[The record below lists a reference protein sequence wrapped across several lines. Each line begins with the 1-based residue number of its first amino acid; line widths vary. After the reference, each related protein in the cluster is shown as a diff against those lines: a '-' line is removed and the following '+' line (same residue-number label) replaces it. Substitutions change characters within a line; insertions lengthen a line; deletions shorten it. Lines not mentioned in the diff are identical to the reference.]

1 MAVRPNVGRRCD
13 VLVVGAGPT
22 GLVLALWLVKL
33 GASVRIVDEAEGPGT
48 ASRALAVQARTLEL
62 YRQLDLADPVAE
74 RAYKVAAVNFWKRG
88 QAVARVPFEEVGST
102 FTPYPSLQIFP
113 QDEHERLLVDRL
125 AAAGLEV
132 ERQTELL
139 DCTQD
144 SAGAVATLRRPDG
157 DEELCEAQYIAGCDG
172 AHSRL
177 REILGVGFGGGTYPH
192 LFYVADLEASGPAVN
207 GELVADL
214 DDADFLAIFP
224 LAAERRVRL
233 IGAVR
238 GEAAERAESLSFAD
252 VSRRAME
259 NLRLNVETI
268 NWFSTYRVHHR
279 VAERFRSGRAFLLGD
294 AAHIHSPV
302 GGQGM
307 NTGIG
312 DAINLAWK
320 LKAALDGKA
329 PDKLLDSFEAERIA
343 FARRLVSTTDR
354 LFAFVTTEGPL
365 ANAIRLNVA
374 PVALS
379 ALGRIEAWREWLFWT
394 ISQIGLNYR
403 GGPLSSGRAGRVHGG
418 DRLPWVSVAGGDT
431 FQTLGSR
438 AWQAHVYGVASADL
452 VAWCRDR
459 GLPLHVFPWA
469 QAYGEAG
476 LAPNA
481 LYLLRPD
488 DYVAAADEAAS
499 IEALSAYFDARGLTP

>member
-88 QAVARVPFEEVGST
+88 QAVARIPFEEVGST
-102 FTPYPSLQIFP
+102 FTPYPSLRIFP

-144 SAGAVATLRRPDG
+144 STGAVATLRRPDG

-192 LFYVADLEASGPAVN
+192 LFYVADVEASGPAVN

-259 NLRLNVETI
+259 
-268 NWFSTYRVHHR
+268 
-279 VAERFRSGRAFLLGD
+279 
-294 AAHIHSPV
+294 
-302 GGQGM
+302 
-307 NTGIG
+307 
-312 DAINLAWK
+312 
-320 LKAALDGKA
+320 
-329 PDKLLDSFEAERIA
+329 
-343 FARRLVSTTDR
+343 
-354 LFAFVTTEGPL
+354 
-365 ANAIRLNVA
+365 
-374 PVALS
+374 
-379 ALGRIEAWREWLFWT
+379 
-394 ISQIGLNYR
+394 
-403 GGPLSSGRAGRVHGG
+403 
-418 DRLPWVSVAGGDT
+418 
-431 FQTLGSR
+431 
-438 AWQAHVYGVASADL
+438 
-452 VAWCRDR
+452 
-459 GLPLHVFPWA
+459 
-469 QAYGEAG
+469 
-476 LAPNA
+476 
-481 LYLLRPD
+481 
-488 DYVAAADEAAS
+488 
-499 IEALSAYFDARGLTP
+499 